1 MLGDW
6 GNLFHP
12 LTLLAYPLR
21 LSISIQFIA
30 CKSSHQRWLRSFF
43 STLAFATSR
52 HHKDLEQESQR
63 RTREVDALEQQLSK
77 AAADTWP
84 KVGNIKCA
92 ERMLK
97 SHDISVKNRI
107 RALLLNKCHSV
118 CLGGMYL
125 SRI

>member
-1 MLGDW
+1 MQE
-6 GNLFHP
+6 F
-12 LTLLAYPLR
+12 
-21 LSISIQFIA
+21 
-30 CKSSHQRWLRSFF
+30 SSKVVAQFF

-84 KVGNIKCA
+84 KVGNMKCA